1 MAYDEGLAE
10 ILRSDLAELSGIG
23 EKRMF
28 GGLAFILHGNMLCGV
43 HPGGGMFR
51 VGKDNEQ
58 FALAVPGVRPM
69 EFTGRR
75 MGGFVE
81 VDDDALSDDTSRGR
95 VMALALDFVRSL
107 PAK

>member
-10 ILRSDLAELSGIG
+10 ILREELAGMPGIG

-28 GGLAFILHGNMLCGV
+28 GGIAFMLNGNMLCGV

-51 VGKDNEQ
+51 VGKDNEE

-69 EFTGRR
+69 AFTGRP

-81 VDDDALSDDTSRGR
+81 IDDENLADDTCRRR
-95 VMALALDFVRSL
+95 VMALALDFVQSL